1 MDEKNYSSTQLS
13 EVMTLLRSISKEL
26 YSNHWYT
33 TKEAAGYLRISERSI
48 RRAMETG
55 RLKYARFGDGKRGSI
70 RFTRKWLDAYALGFN
85 GKRLT
90 AGQKLILAE
99 LY

>member
-1 MDEKNYSSTQLS
+1 MEEQNYTSTQVK
-13 EVMTLLRSISKEL
+13 EVLTLLRSMSKEL

-33 TKEAAGYLRISERSI
+33 TKEAADYLRISERSI

-55 RLKYARFGDGKRGSI
+55 RLKYARIGDGKRGSI
-70 RFTRKWLDAYALGFN
+70 RFTRKWLDAYTLGFN
-85 GKRLT
+85 GHRLSDS
-90 AGQKLILAE
+90 QKALLVD